1 MLVKIVTAAVLLA
14 HGIGHVMAPQAAF
27 LPPGAF
33 PRTATAAVGG
43 MTITSGA
50 GRLLAVVWIVP
61 LLGFL
66 AGTYGLWTG
75 ADWWRPVLAAAAVVS
90 IAVVLPWWNVMPAFS
105 YVGAIA
111 VDLITLMAI
120 FTPWGEPLVRA
131 FK

>member
-1 MLVKIVTAAVLLA
+1 MLIKIVTAAVLLA

-43 MTITSGA
+43 MTITSGV
-50 GRLLAVVWIVP
+50 GRLMAVVWIVP

-105 YVGAIA
+105 YIGAIA
-111 VDLITLMAI
+111 VDLITLVAI
-120 FTPWGEPLVRA
+120 YTPLGDQLLRS
-131 FK
+131 FR

>member
-33 PRTATAAVGG
+33 PRTAAGVGG
-43 MTITSGA
+43 LTITSGA
-50 GRLLAVVWIVP
+50 GRVMAVVWILP
-61 LLGFL
+61 MLGFL

-75 ADWWRPVLAAAAVVS
+75 ADWWRPVLAAAAIVS

-105 YVGAIA
+105 YIGAIA
-111 VDLITLMAI
+111 VDLITLVAI
-120 FTPWGEPLVRA
+120 YTPLGDQLVKSFR
-131 FK
+131 